1 MSKLKRI
8 IIDICTLGIFEIWLR
23 KKAKKCANQTNKE
36 LIYSSKYNFKINDF
50 INDLGGINNIKNINV
65 VISNIKIELIDP
77 NKFNENIK
85 NKYGIKGI
93 SKTNNNLIIVIGDNA
108 KAIVDDILKIKNS
121 KI

>member
-1 MSKLKRI
+1 MH
-8 IIDICTLGIFEIWLR
+8 
-23 KKAKKCANQTNKE
+23 
-36 LIYSSKYNFKINDF
+36 
-50 INDLGGINNIKNINV
+50 NINP
-65 VISNIKIELIDP
+65 L
-77 NKFNENIK
+77 K